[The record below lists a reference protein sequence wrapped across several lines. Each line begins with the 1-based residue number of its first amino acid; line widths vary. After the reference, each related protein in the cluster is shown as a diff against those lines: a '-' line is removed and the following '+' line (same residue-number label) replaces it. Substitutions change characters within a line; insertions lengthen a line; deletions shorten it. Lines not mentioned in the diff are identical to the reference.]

1 MFALKNI
8 RWMKQAARVFF
19 GLFIMGLFAGCATQ
33 IRLNMLL
40 PADYHEASLTK
51 TVAVLPF
58 GGPDGAATAAE
69 FEAILGGIN
78 IDNKPYFTLVDR
90 SSIDKTIS
98 ELKLAQSGLVDA
110 GTAAKIGG
118 LVGAQG
124 IYAGV
129 VTQTG
134 WNDSPYKETRQDC
147 AQREIKRDDKGRTSE
162 GNCIRWRSRQVSC
175 IKRVAG
181 FACSPKL
188 IEVRTSRILYAQ
200 NLSGTADASGCED
213 GKPLPGGQELLQKAK
228 EIAKAEFRKDVAPH
242 YVTREVLLMDDT
254 AGMTSSE
261 AKDKL
266 KRGIEYA
273 AKGRMDQACELW
285 GESRILSPSAPSVLY
300 DLGVCA
306 ESRGDFDAALKLY
319 READKQL
326 GKPDDKITL
335 ALNRM
340 TETIRNR
347 TRLQQQLKN
356 L

>member
-1 MFALKNI
+1 MFGLKNI
-8 RWMKQAARVFF
+8 KRLKQAAGVFF
-19 GLFIMGLFAGCATQ
+19 GLLMMGLFAGCATQ

-58 GGPDGAATAAE
+58 GGPGGAAAAAE
-69 FEAILGGIN
+69 FEAVLGGIN

-110 GTAAKIGG
+110 EAAAKIGG

-129 VTQTG
+129 VTQAA

-147 AQREIKRDDKGRTSE
+147 VQREIKRDDKGRTYE
-162 GNCIRWRSRQVSC
+162 GSCIRWRNHQVSC

-188 IEVRTSRILYAQ
+188 IEVRTGRILYAQ
-200 NLSGTADASGCED
+200 NLSGSADASGCED

-242 YVTREVLLMDDT
+242 YVTKEISLMDDT
-254 AGMTSSE
+254 GGMTSTE

-273 AKGRMDQACELW
+273 AKGRMDQACEFW

-300 DLGVCA
+300 DLGICA
-306 ESRGDFDAALKLY
+306 ESRGDFEAALKLY

-326 GKPDDKITL
+326 GKPDDRITL

-340 TETIRNR
+340 TEAIKNR
-347 TRLQQQLKN
+347 TKLQQQLKN
-356 L
+356 